1 VNIELT
7 PELEKLVNEKVQG
20 GVYGSASEVIGE
32 ALRLLVERDRTR
44 EQDIETVR
52 AKIRRGIEQ
61 LDRGEGIPESVAVD
75 RLRAMRKVCK

>member
-1 VNIELT
+1 MNIELT
-7 PELEKLVNEKVQG
+7 PELLVNEKVQS

-32 ALRLLVERDRTR
+32 AVRLLVERDRTR
-44 EQDIETVR
+44 EQDIEMVR

-75 RLRAMRKVCK
+75 RLRAMRKV